1 VIAAL
6 KTDAGNPEN
15 QDRGAIIHRES
26 VLVLVVADGVG
37 GRSGAAEAAIMA
49 VEFVRKNAEGLKN
62 AATCVALLH
71 EMDHAI
77 ASDRDAGETT
87 CTLAVVDGEHV
98 FGATVGDSA
107 AWVIEHNGEYT
118 NLAEGQPRKP
128 FVGLD
133 GARPFSFSYRIDK
146 SQRLLLAT
154 DGLLKYASPEQI
166 ADISCKDSL
175 ESSVSRLIEL
185 VRYPSGDL
193 PDDITVILAGSN
205 QQ

>member
-1 VIAAL
+1 MAVL

-15 QDRGAIIHRES
+15 QDRGAIFHRDNA
-26 VLVLVVADGVG
+26 LVLVVADGVG

-49 VEFVRKNAEGLKN
+49 VEFVSKNAERLKN
-62 AATCVALLH
+62 AATCVALLN

-87 CTLAVVDGEHV
+87 CTLAVVDGERV

-107 AWVIEHNGEYT
+107 AWVIDASGECT

-128 FVGLD
+128 FVGLGD
-133 GARPFSFSYRIDK
+133 ARPFPFSYHIDK
-146 SQRLLLAT
+146 TQRLLLAT

-166 ADISCKDSL
+166 AGIGCKESL
-175 ESSVSRLIEL
+175 ESSVSQLIEL

-193 PDDITVILAGSN
+193 PDDITIILAGSN
-205 QQ
+205 